1 MRKRTL
7 QQYIDHGKAAERSV
21 ALLGQDTRKQ
31 CDCHPASRLCGTLRR
46 GFTLVEMIVVMAII
60 GVIIGVGAAGMKGL
74 TEAKGVS
81 SGVSIADSIFSEA
94 RSSAIGNGL
103 NTRVAFLSD
112 SSVKGKDEEKYLR
125 LIAVFQQN
133 IETDRWEPTGR
144 GLSLPGKTFYDEI
157 ASVSSGTDT
166 MDFPGLGPSS
176 CHFYEFNSQGLIV
189 NAGGGTGDANEAIS
203 CIIGSGTAV
212 AGSQRKINVNEKDRG
227 GFVVRKNGRRSLY
240 RDISQMPNR
249 SASGQPSLN

>member
-1 MRKRTL
+1 MRNRTL
-7 QQYIDHGKAAERSV
+7 QQYIDHEKTAKRAV
-21 ALLGQDTRKQ
+21 VLLGQDTHKQ
-31 CDCHPASRLCGTLRR
+31 CDYRPASRLRGALRK

-60 GVIIGVGAAGMKGL
+60 GVIIGVGASGMKGL

-103 NTRVAFLSD
+103 STRVAFLSD

-125 LIAVFQQN
+125 LIVVFQRN
-133 IETDRWEPTGR
+133 IENERWEPTGR
-144 GLSLPGKTFYDEI
+144 GLSLPGKTFYDEV

-189 NAGGGTGDANEAIS
+189 NFGGSTGDSTEVIS
-203 CIIGSGTAV
+203 CIIGAGTAV
-212 AGSQRKINVNEKDRG
+212 AGSERKINVNEKDRG

-249 SASGQPSLN
+249 SASGQTSLN